1 MSYVVQI
8 HYVSEIFIQTEL
20 IWKKVVLMTKIQ
32 HQYVFSVWLI
42 HRLFSTEETGPA
54 LATVQHM
61 HEHHQGESEFMNG
74 Q

>member
-20 IWKKVVLMTKIQ
+20 TKIQ

-42 HRLFSTEETGPA
+42 HRLFSTEETAPA
-54 LATVQHM
+54 LSTVQHAN
-61 HEHHQGESEFMNG
+61 EHHQGKSEFMYG